1 MQGNYD
7 DARVAV
13 AKLFRLILLKVKQ
26 IDDDDDDDNE
36 RERGTVAELSTLI
49 PLKELLQGDD
59 EDKRLQNSR
68 IC

>member
-26 IDDDDDDDNE
+26 IDDDDDNE